1 MRTRRILQG
10 VFWVVVYLALTLAPL
25 LILLVGQRPPGRAFY
40 RDFSVA
46 LGFAGLAMMALQFAL
61 TARFR
66 FLKAPYGSDIVYFF
80 HRQISLVAFVLILAH
95 PLLLFVFDPQT
106 LGLLNVFSAPWRARA
121 AVTATAALIALVLIS
136 IFRKQWKIEYT
147 QWRIWHGFLAAAA
160 VGLGLV
166 HAVLV
171 GYYINT
177 PAKQVLWVGYGLFWV
192 GLLVWVRVIK
202 PLLLLRRPYVIEAVR
217 PERGSAWTLVM
228 RPDGHRGFRFQPGQF
243 AWITA
248 GSSPFADAEHPFS
261 ISSSAED
268 PQRLSMTIK
277 ALGDFTSTV
286 KDMKPGQ
293 RVYLDG
299 AFGSFSVDRHPHARG
314 FVFIAGGIGITPM
327 MSMLS
332 TLADRGDRRPLW
344 LLYANRDWES
354 VTFREEL
361 EALKQRLD
369 LRVIHFLEDPPADW
383 QGETGYINAEKL
395 TRHLPPERAQNMYEM
410 FICGPKP
417 MMDAVEKAL
426 VQIKVPMGDFHSE
439 RFDMV

>member
-10 VFWVVVYLALTLAPL
+10 VFWVVVYLVLTLAPL

>member
-1 MRTRRILQG
+1 MKTRRILQG
-10 VFWVVVYLALTLAPL
+10 IFWVVVYLALTLAPL
-25 LILLVGQRPPGRAFY
+25 LILLVGQRPPGRALY

-121 AVTATAALIALVLIS
+121 AVTATLALIALVLIS

-202 PLLLLRRPYVIEAVR
+202 PLLLLRRPYVIEEVR

-228 RPDGHRGFRFQPGQF
+228 RPDGHRGFRFHPGQF

-277 ALGDFTSTV
+277 ALGDFTRTV
-286 KDMKPGQ
+286 KDLKPGQ

-299 AFGSFSVDRHPHARG
+299 AFGAFSVDRHPHARG

-395 TRHLPPERAQNMYEM
+395 ARHLPPERAQNMYEM

>member
-1 MRTRRILQG
+1 MKTRRILQG
-10 VFWVVVYLALTLAPL
+10 IFWVVVYLALTLAPL
-25 LILLVGQRPPGRAFY
+25 LILLVGQRPPGRALY

-121 AVTATAALIALVLIS
+121 AVTATLALIALVLIS

-217 PERGSAWTLVM
+217 PERGSAWSLVM
-228 RPDGHRGFRFQPGQF
+228 RPDGHRGFRFHPGQF

-248 GSSPFADAEHPFS
+248 GRSPFADAEHPFS

-268 PQRLSMTIK
+268 PKRLSMTIK

-286 KDMKPGQ
+286 KDMQPGL

-314 FVFIAGGIGITPM
+314 LVFIAGGIGITPM

-395 TRHLPPERAQNMYEM
+395 ARHLPPERAQNMYEM

>member
-1 MRTRRILQG
+1 MKTRRILQG
-10 VFWVVVYLALTLAPL
+10 IFWVVVYLALTLAPL
-25 LILLVGQRPPGRAFY
+25 LILLVGQRPPGRALY

-121 AVTATAALIALVLIS
+121 AVTATLALIALVLIS

-202 PLLLLRRPYVIEAVR
+202 PLLLLRRPYVIEEVR

-228 RPDGHRGFRFQPGQF
+228 RPDGHRGFRFHPGQF

-261 ISSSAED
+261 ISSSTED
-268 PQRLSMTIK
+268 PKRLSMTIK

-286 KDMKPGQ
+286 KDMQPGL

-395 TRHLPPERAQNMYEM
+395 ARHLPPERAQNMYEM

>member
-10 VFWVVVYLALTLAPL
+10 IFWVVVYLALTLAPL
-25 LILLVGQRPPGRAFY
+25 LILLLGQRPPGRALY

-121 AVTATAALIALVLIS
+121 AVTATLALIALVLIS

-202 PLLLLRRPYVIEAVR
+202 PLILLRRPYVLEEVR

-277 ALGDFTSTV
+277 ALGDFTRTV
-286 KDMKPGQ
+286 KDLKPGQ

-299 AFGSFSVDRHPHARG
+299 AFGAFSVDRHPHARG

-369 LRVIHFLEDPPADW
+369 LRVIHFLETPPADW
-383 QGETGYINAEKL
+383 QGETGFINAEKL
-395 TRHLPPERAQNMYEM
+395 ARLLPPERTQNMYEM

-426 VQIKVPMGDFHSE
+426 VEIKVPMGDFHSE

>member
-1 MRTRRILQG
+1 M
-10 VFWVVVYLALTLAPL
+10 VVYLALTLAPL

>member
-10 VFWVVVYLALTLAPL
+10 IFWIAVYLALTLAPL
-25 LILLVGQRPPGRAFY
+25 LILLVGQRPPGRALY

-121 AVTATAALIALVLIS
+121 AVTATLALIALVLIS

-228 RPDGHRGFRFQPGQF
+228 RPDGHRGLRFHPGQF

-268 PQRLSMTIK
+268 PKRLSMTIK

-286 KDMKPGQ
+286 KDMQPGL

-395 TRHLPPERAQNMYEM
+395 ARHLPPERAQNMYEM

>member
-10 VFWVVVYLALTLAPL
+10 IFWVVVYLALTLAPL
-25 LILLVGQRPPGRAFY
+25 LILLVGQRPPGRALY

-121 AVTATAALIALVLIS
+121 AVTATLALIALVLIS

-202 PLLLLRRPYVIEAVR
+202 PLILLRRPYVLEEVR

-277 ALGDFTSTV
+277 ALGDFTRTV
-286 KDMKPGQ
+286 KDLKPGQ

-299 AFGSFSVDRHPHARG
+299 AFGAFSVDRHPHARG

-369 LRVIHFLEDPPADW
+369 LRVIHFLETPPADW
-383 QGETGYINAEKL
+383 QGEAGFINAEKL
-395 TRHLPPERAQNMYEM
+395 ARLLPPERTQNMYEM

-426 VQIKVPMGDFHSE
+426 VEIKVPMGDFHSE

>member
-1 MRTRRILQG
+1 M
-10 VFWVVVYLALTLAPL
+10 VVYLALTLAPL
-25 LILLVGQRPPGRAFY
+25 LILLVGQRPPGRALY

-106 LGLLNVFSAPWRARA
+106 LTLLNVFSAPWRARA
-121 AVTATAALIALVLIS
+121 AVTATLALIALVLIS

-202 PLLLLRRPYVIEAVR
+202 PIILLRRPYVIEEVR

-277 ALGDFTSTV
+277 ALGDFTRTV
-286 KDMKPGQ
+286 KDLKPGQ

-299 AFGSFSVDRHPHARG
+299 PFGAFSVDRHPHARG

-354 VTFREEL
+354 VTFREEIETL
-361 EALKQRLD
+361 QQRLD
-369 LRVIHFLEDPPADW
+369 LRVIHFLETPPSDW
-383 QGETGYINAEKL
+383 QGETGFINAEKL
-395 TRHLPPERAQNMYEM
+395 TRHLPPERTQNMYEM

-426 VQIKVPMGDFHSE
+426 VEIKVPLGDFHSE

>member
-1 MRTRRILQG
+1 MKTRRILQG
-10 VFWVVVYLALTLAPL
+10 IFWVVVYLALTLAPL

-121 AVTATAALIALVLIS
+121 AVTATLALIALVLIS

-202 PLLLLRRPYVIEAVR
+202 PLLLLRRPYVIEEVR

-228 RPDGHRGFRFQPGQF
+228 RPDGHRGFRFHPGQF

-268 PQRLSMTIK
+268 PKRLSMTIK

-286 KDMKPGQ
+286 KDMQPGL

-395 TRHLPPERAQNMYEM
+395 ARHLPPERAQNMYEM

>member
-1 MRTRRILQG
+1 M
-10 VFWVVVYLALTLAPL
+10 VVYLALTLAPL
-25 LILLVGQRPPGRAFY
+25 LILLLGQRPPGRALY

-121 AVTATAALIALVLIS
+121 AVTATLALIALVLIS

-202 PLLLLRRPYVIEAVR
+202 PLILLRRPYVLEEVR

-277 ALGDFTSTV
+277 ALGDFTRTV
-286 KDMKPGQ
+286 KDLKPGQ

-299 AFGSFSVDRHPHARG
+299 AFGAFSVDRHPHARG

-369 LRVIHFLEDPPADW
+369 LRVIHFLETPPADW
-383 QGETGYINAEKL
+383 QGETGFINAEKL
-395 TRHLPPERAQNMYEM
+395 ARLLPPERTQNMYEM

-426 VQIKVPMGDFHSE
+426 VEIKVPMGDFHSE

>member
-1 MRTRRILQG
+1 M
-10 VFWVVVYLALTLAPL
+10 VVYLALTLAPL

-121 AVTATAALIALVLIS
+121 AVTATLALIALVLIS

-202 PLLLLRRPYVIEAVR
+202 PLLLLRRPYVIEEVR

-228 RPDGHRGFRFQPGQF
+228 RPDGHRGFRFHPGQF

-268 PQRLSMTIK
+268 PKRLSMTIK

-286 KDMKPGQ
+286 KDMQPGL

-395 TRHLPPERAQNMYEM
+395 ARHLPPERAQNMYEM

>member
-10 VFWVVVYLALTLAPL
+10 IFWVVVYLALTLAPL
-25 LILLVGQRPPGRAFY
+25 LILLVGQRPPGRALY

-121 AVTATAALIALVLIS
+121 AVTATVALIALVLIS

-192 GLLVWVRVIK
+192 GLLMWVRVIK
-202 PLLLLRRPYVIEAVR
+202 PLILLRRPYVLEEVR

-277 ALGDFTSTV
+277 ALGDFTRTV
-286 KDMKPGQ
+286 KDLKPGQ

-299 AFGSFSVDRHPHARG
+299 AFGAFSVDRHPHARG

-369 LRVIHFLEDPPADW
+369 LRVIHFLETPPADW
-383 QGETGYINAEKL
+383 QGETGFINAEKL
-395 TRHLPPERAQNMYEM
+395 ARLLPPERTQNVYEM

-426 VQIKVPMGDFHSE
+426 VEIKVPLGDFHSE

>member
-1 MRTRRILQG
+1 MRTRRTLQG
-10 VFWVVVYLALTLAPL
+10 IFWVVVYLALTLAPL

-121 AVTATAALIALVLIS
+121 AVTATLALIALVLIS
-136 IFRKQWKIEYT
+136 VFRKQWKIEYT
-147 QWRIWHGFLAAAA
+147 QWRIWHGFLAAVA

-202 PLLLLRRPYVIEAVR
+202 PILLLRRPYVIEAVR
-217 PERGSAWTLVM
+217 PERGSAWSLVM

-248 GSSPFADAEHPFS
+248 GSSPFVDAEHPFS

-268 PQRLSMTIK
+268 PQHLTMTIK

-299 AFGSFSVDRHPHARG
+299 PFGAFSVDRHPHARG

-369 LRVIHFLEDPPADW
+369 LRVIHFLEDPPAGW
-383 QGETGYINAEKL
+383 QGETGFINAEKL
-395 TRHLPPERAQNMYEM
+395 ARHLPPERAQNMYEM

-426 VQIKVPMGDFHSE
+426 VEIKVPLGDFHSE

>member
-10 VFWVVVYLALTLAPL
+10 IFWVVVYLALTLAPL
-25 LILLVGQRPPGRAFY
+25 LILLVGQRPPGRALY

-121 AVTATAALIALVLIS
+121 AVTATLALIALVLIS

-192 GLLVWVRVIK
+192 GLLMWVRVIK
-202 PLLLLRRPYVIEAVR
+202 PLILLRRPYVLEEVR

-277 ALGDFTSTV
+277 ALGDFTRTV
-286 KDMKPGQ
+286 KDLKPGQ

-299 AFGSFSVDRHPHARG
+299 AFGAFSVDRHPHARG

-354 VTFREEL
+354 VTFREQL

-369 LRVIHFLEDPPADW
+369 LRVIHFLETPPADW
-383 QGETGYINAEKL
+383 QGETGFINAEKL
-395 TRHLPPERAQNMYEM
+395 ARLLPPERTQNMYEM

-426 VQIKVPMGDFHSE
+426 VEIKVPMGDFHSE